1 VFINTKYYFAFSRN
15 TYSSKAENK
24 AAMINIETIKNKLYK
39 LEANQK
45 YQQIFEKLMSLNS
58 ETGFSTDTAESKQSL
73 YLLSFW

>member
-1 VFINTKYYFAFSRN
+1 
-15 TYSSKAENK
+15 
-24 AAMINIETIKNKLYK
+24 MINIETIKNKLYK